1 MSVRTHRF
9 ATTWGAVMSD
19 SGQARFRIWAPDA
32 PNLALRAGGRDRAM
46 LHSGDGWHELI
57 CDDLPA
63 GTHYGFVLPGGRVVP
78 DPVARAQA
86 GDVHGPSVLV
96 DPQAWHWQS
105 PHRPRPWHE
114 AVIYELHIG
123 TFTPEGTFHAAI
135 ARLPHLV
142 ALGITAIEIM
152 PVAQFPGTRGWGY
165 DGVLPYAPHNAYGPP
180 EVMKAFIDAAQ
191 GAGLM
196 VLLDVVYNHFGP
208 EGNYQPLYAA
218 GFFDDTRQTPW
229 GAAID
234 FTRAPVRQFFIENAL
249 YWLGEYRLDGLRLDA
264 IDQIH
269 DDSRPDV
276 LHDLALQ
283 ARAHFPDREVHLCT
297 EDNRN
302 LTHLHARDTGGR
314 PRLYTAEW
322 NDDAHN
328 AAHVIATGE
337 VDGYYADFADEPAA
351 LFARALAQGFAWQGE
366 NSPITGTPRGQP
378 SGHLPPVAFIDFLQ
392 NHDQIGN
399 RALGERLNALT
410 DAATLR
416 ALTAIL
422 LLSPHIPLLFMG
434 DECGET
440 RPFPFFVDVSDDLA
454 DAVRK
459 GRARE
464 FAGFGGYR
472 GVLPD
477 PSAPATFAAAQ
488 LDWGRC
494 ASTDGQARLH
504 ETRDLLHLRQ
514 TRIVPHLAHARGGG
528 RVLACTR
535 RAFAV
540 QWELAGAV
548 LDLRANLG
556 DREQSL
562 PPAHGALLHATGDSP
577 PWAAWYIT
585 T

>member
-1 MSVRTHRF
+1 MSGQVHGF
-9 ATTWGAVMSD
+9 ATAWGALMSD
-19 SGQARFRIWAPDA
+19 DGQARFRIWAPDA
-32 PNLALRAGGRDRAM
+32 AHLALRAGGRDRAM
-46 LHSGDGWHELI
+46 QPLGDGWHGLT

-63 GTHYGFVLPGGRVVP
+63 GTAYGFVLPDGRMVP
-78 DPVARAQA
+78 DPAARAQA

-96 DPQAWHWQS
+96 DPHGWRWQS
-105 PHRPRPWHE
+105 PHQSRPWHE

-135 ARLPHLV
+135 TRLPHLA

-152 PVAQFPGTRGWGY
+152 PVAQFPGMRSWGY
-165 DGVLPYAPHNAYGPP
+165 DGVLPYAPHRAYGPP
-180 EVMKAFIDAAQ
+180 EAMKAFIDAAQ

-208 EGNYQPLYAA
+208 EGNYLPLYAA
-218 GFFDDTRQTPW
+218 SFFDEGRQTPW

-269 DDSRPDV
+269 DTSTPDV
-276 LHDLALQ
+276 LQDLAIQ
-283 ARAHFPDREVHLCT
+283 ARAHFPDRDLHLCT
-297 EDNRN
+297 EDSRN
-302 LTHLHARDTGGR
+302 LAHLHARDTGGR

-337 VDGYYADFADEPAA
+337 VDGYYADFADDPVA

-366 NSPITGTPRGQP
+366 ISPASGTPRGQP

-399 RALGERLNALT
+399 RALGERLITLT
-410 DAATLR
+410 DPAMLR
-416 ALTAIL
+416 ALGAIL
-422 LLSPHIPLLFMG
+422 VLSPHIPLIFMG
-434 DECGET
+434 DEYGET

-464 FAGFGGYR
+464 FAGFGAYR
-472 GVLPD
+472 GAVPD
-477 PSAPATFAAAQ
+477 PLAPATFAAAQ
-488 LDWGRC
+488 LDWARC
-494 ASTDGQARLH
+494 ASPDGQARLRWM
-504 ETRDLLHLRQ
+504 RDLLHLRQ
-514 TRIVPHLAHARGGG
+514 SWIVPHLADTRAGGD
-528 RVLACTR
+528 VLACKG
-535 RAFAV
+535 RALAV
-540 QWELAGAV
+540 QWKLAGAV

-556 DREQSL
+556 DSDQPL
-562 PPAHGALLHATGDSP
+562 PPARGALLHATGDRP